1 MTASGAIGAGIV
13 VSLIGIVAGI
23 VISMS
28 TQWLG
33 LLIIGS
39 TTWIAAIIIMNGFAE
54 TLDNMN
60 ANIETMAESICTLI
74 EEEEKE

>member
-33 LLIIGS
+33 LLIIVS
-39 TTWIAAIIIMNGFAE
+39 TSWIAALIIMNGFAE
-54 TLDNMN
+54 TLDNIN
-60 ANIETMAESICTLI
+60 ANIETMSESICTLI
-74 EEEEKE
+74 AEEKE